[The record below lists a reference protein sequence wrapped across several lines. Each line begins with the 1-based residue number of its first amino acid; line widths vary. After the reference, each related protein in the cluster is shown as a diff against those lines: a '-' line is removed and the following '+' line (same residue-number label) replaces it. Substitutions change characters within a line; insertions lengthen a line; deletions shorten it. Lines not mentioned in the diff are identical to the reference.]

1 MTAGFLTSPP
11 PKEPF
16 KERLAVEAAGAEEE
30 EEEEEEAEEAG
41 GLVVSVLEGQEEE
54 VGLGDKIRGEVG
66 IGEGRGGK
74 LHGVKAGEEQ

>member
-1 MTAGFLTSPP
+1 MMTAGFLTSPP

-41 GLVVSVLEGQEEE
+41 GLVVSVLGGQEED
-54 VGLGDKIRGEVG
+54 VGLEDKIRGEVG
-66 IGEGRGGK
+66 IGEGRGEYK
-74 LHGVKAGEEQ
+74 VEVR

>member
-16 KERLAVEAAGAEEE
+16 KDRLAVEAAGAEEE
-30 EEEEEEAEEAG
+30 AEAEEAG
-41 GLVVSVLEGQEEE
+41 GLVVSVLGGQDED
-54 VGLGDKIRGEVG
+54 VGLEDKIRGEVG

-74 LHGVKAGEEQ
+74 LYGVKAGEEQ

>member
-30 EEEEEEAEEAG
+30 EEEEAEEAG
-41 GLVVSVLEGQEEE
+41 GLVVSVLGGQEED
-54 VGLGDKIRGEVG
+54 VGLEDKIRGEVG